1 MITIKIKN
9 LRSLCKDPDA
19 HATNVSRATF
29 TNQV

>member
-9 LRSLCKDPDA
+9 LRICKDPDA
-19 HATNVSRATF
+19 HVTNVSRATF